1 MSEPPAAP
9 PITAFCKT
17 WAESM
22 TDILKSLGVASP
34 TAVVSDAVA
43 MPAVVSDAMATPTPS
58 AEEIDK
64 RVPIRF
70 SGGGCLKGHLIWL
83 AEKPAAL
90 QLGQLLMSEPLDP
103 AAAFS
108 DIHRD
113 SFAELLRQVAG
124 YAATA
129 WKQETGADTEIAFQS
144 GAVPSLEHALG
155 ASFRIAGEKFPE
167 VTLHLLL
174 NEELCTALAALPLP
188 KKAAASPEVAGPPP
202 EKGKDPVQENGEPL
216 EVEELGEEV
225 SGQLGELPVNLELVL
240 NVELE
245 ASIRFGERE
254 MLLRDVIG
262 LMPGTIV
269 ELNKLVN
276 EPAELFVAHR
286 AVAQGEL
293 VLVDGNLGLRITHV
307 AGIPERAAALAAQ
320 RPSTPQ

>member
-1 MSEPPAAP
+1 MSEPQAAP
-9 PITAFCKT
+9 AISRFCEA

-34 TAVVSDAVA
+34 KAVVSDAIA
-43 MPAVVSDAMATPTPS
+43 MPAVVSDAMAKPAPS
-58 AEEIDK
+58 AEETDK
-64 RVPIRF
+64 RVPIQF
-70 SGGGCLKGHLIWL
+70 TGGGCLKGHLIWL
-83 AEKPAAL
+83 AEKPVAL

-108 DIHRD
+108 EIHRD

-129 WKQETGADTEIAFQS
+129 WKQETGAETEIVFQA
-144 GAVPSLEHALG
+144 GAVPSLEHRLG
-155 ASFRIAGEKFPE
+155 ASFRISGEKFPE
-167 VTLHLLL
+167 ITLHLLL
-174 NEELCTALAALPLP
+174 NEDLCTALAALPPP
-188 KKAAASPEVAGPPP
+188 KAVAVSSESAGAPAVN
-202 EKGKDPVQENGEPL
+202 GKDPVQEDQEEPL
-216 EVEELGEEV
+216 VEESGEEV
-225 SGQLGELPVNLELVL
+225 SGQLGALPVNLELVL

-254 MLLRDVIG
+254 MLLRDVVG

-276 EPAELFVAHR
+276 EPAELFVARR

-320 RPSTPQ
+320 RRSMQQ

>member
-1 MSEPPAAP
+1 MSEPLPAPA
-9 PITAFCKT
+9 ISRFCEA

-34 TAVVSDAVA
+34 KTIVSDAVA
-43 MPAVVSDAMATPTPS
+43 MPAIVSDAIAAPAPS
-58 AEEIDK
+58 PEESDK
-64 RVPIRF
+64 RVPIQF
-70 SGGGCLKGHLIWL
+70 TGGGCLKGHLIWL
-83 AEKPAAL
+83 GEKPAAL

-108 DIHRD
+108 ETHRE

-129 WKQETGADTEIAFQS
+129 WKQETGTDTEIAFQS
-144 GAVPSLEHALG
+144 GAGPSLAHSLG

-174 NEELCTALAALPLP
+174 NEDLCTALAALPLP
-188 KKAAASPEVAGPPP
+188 KAGAASPESASPPP
-202 EKGKDPVQENGEPL
+202 ESEKKPDQEDQE
-216 EVEELGEEV
+216 EAVEEPGEEV
-225 SGQLGELPVNLELVL
+225 SSQLGTLPANLELVL

-276 EPAELFVAHR
+276 EPADLFVACR

-307 AGIPERAAALAAQ
+307 AGIPERAAALAAP
-320 RPSTPQ
+320 RRSTQP